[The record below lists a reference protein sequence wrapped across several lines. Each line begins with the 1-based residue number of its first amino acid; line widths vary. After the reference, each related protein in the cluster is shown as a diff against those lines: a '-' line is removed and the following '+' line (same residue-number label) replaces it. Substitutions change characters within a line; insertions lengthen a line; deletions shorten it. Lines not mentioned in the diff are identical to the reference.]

1 MWNKSKKHAKQHVKE
16 KTADV
21 KSLKSMAADLP
32 DDAML
37 EELLTAEFAKDVDGK
52 WPAAGCIRAYAADI
66 TPFKDLIGRV
76 VAGLVMGSITVS
88 FWGLGWI
95 LPLAG
100 SILIYS
106 GLRGLRRVNRWM
118 RTAWILSMLMLLYHG
133 TLIFVCA
140 SPLYPVVGNWRNW
153 PGAGLTLVMLYCLG
167 KGMQSVNCGTAG
179 DVKRAGNPTLPI
191 ILWKIAAIALALL
204 ESRIGQ
210 DYMTV
215 LAIAMFVFFIFTIRS
230 ILKIAD
236 VIQDGGYTME
246 AAPVRISE
254 KRLWVGLTVFF
265 IAGLIVCNIV
275 FHYTPV
281 DWQESGLANDAQQIE
296 AGTSG
301 STSVQQEMEVHDATE
316 GMQTLRRDLEAKGFR
331 ANLLTQIADED
342 LADLKDREILNVR
355 VADYDEA
362 QNGECSKKMQGSMV
376 YVLTEEAEAKAFF
389 LYAYLDEGILKP
401 HSWIA
406 DGASLL
412 ANREWGAGYGGRIF
426 CEKGGKTLEA
436 VPDVEKETIVT
447 PWIGESTM
455 TRSYIKAR
463 YSYPLFSRNQRG
475 YLYTWLDDEL
485 YVYGTI
491 SDIYSCAPGV
501 QLPYR
506 ELPPIDRSGTLSFG
520 SAPKERILSLYT
532 SYDVLGEFSSYV
544 DDVGDHLRSLGKGM
558 DED

>member
-1 MWNKSKKHAKQHVKE
+1 MSE
-16 KTADV
+16 KNNLGINSDR
-21 KSLKSMAADLP
+21 SP
-32 DDAML
+32 DSAVL
-37 EELLTAEFAKDVDGK
+37 EELLTAEFAKDADSK
-52 WPAAGCIRAYAADI
+52 WQAAGCIRAYAADI
-66 TPFKDLIGRV
+66 TPFKDLISRIV
-76 VAGLVMGSITVS
+76 TGLVLGSITVS
-88 FWGLGWI
+88 FWGLNWI

-118 RTAWILSMLMLLYHG
+118 NAAWILSMILLLYHG
-133 TLIFVCA
+133 VLIFVCA
-140 SPLYPVVGNWRNW
+140 SPLYPVVGGWKNW

-167 KGMQSVNCGTAG
+167 KGMQSVNRGTAG

-191 ILWKIAAIALALL
+191 ILWKAAVVALTLL
-204 ESRIGQ
+204 STQIGQ
-210 DYMTV
+210 EYMTL
-215 LAIAMFVFFIFTIRS
+215 LAIAMVVLFVFTIRS

-236 VIQDGGYTME
+236 AIQDGGYAME
-246 AAPVRISE
+246 AAPVHISE
-254 KRLWVGLTVFF
+254 KRLWVGATVFF
-265 IAGLIVCNIV
+265 IVGLIVCNIV

-281 DWQESGLANDAQQIE
+281 DWQESGIGNSAQQ
-296 AGTSG
+296 AA
-301 STSVQQEMEVHDATE
+301 VQDADPEMQA
-316 GMQTLRRDLEAKGFR
+316 LRQRLEERGFR
-331 ANLLTQIADED
+331 QELLAQIADDD
-342 LADLKDREILNVR
+342 LADLRDCGILNVR

-362 QNGECSKKMQGSMV
+362 QNGERSKKMNGTMV

-412 ANREWGAGYGGRIF
+412 ANREWGEAYGGRIF

-436 VPDVEKETIVT
+436 VPNVEKETIVT

-463 YSYPLFSRNQRG
+463 YSYPLFSCSQRG

-485 YVYGTI
+485 YVYGTNA
-491 SDIYSCAPGV
+491 DIYSCAPGIR
-501 QLPYR
+501 LPYR

-520 SAPKERILSLYT
+520 AAPKERILSLYT
-532 SYDVLGEFSSYV
+532 SYDVLVELSPYV